1 MHLMIEKGFFLF
13 GAFINLFLIFKIV
26 IRPVLWSTTNT
37 FLCCL
42 LCLNSFHLLVQ
53 VFLLKEKSIPLLD
66 DAFLQSL
73 DYMFYDINTSKICS
87 AEYICGFVHGSLTL
101 NVLIGII
108 FIRLMMIKHAEKIR
122 TGSLDCKDYQARLS
136 IIGVLV
142 SVYILTFFFGVI
154 FNLLLF
160 PLYPYD
166 FVSVKYCRGIPIS
179 YSEHEGRRPTILY
192 SANVIL
198 QYMANNSFSLKFPP
212 AYARAAKPFS

>member
-1 MHLMIEKGFFLF
+1 
-13 GAFINLFLIFKIV
+13 
-26 IRPVLWSTTNT
+26 
-37 FLCCL
+37 
-42 LCLNSFHLLVQ
+42 
-53 VFLLKEKSIPLLD
+53 
-66 DAFLQSL
+66 
-73 DYMFYDINTSKICS
+73 MFYDINTSKICS

-122 TGSLDCKDYQARLS
+122 TGSLDYKNYQARLS

-212 AYARAAKPFS
+212 ADARAAKPFS